1 MHAHDCGTLHHMLR
15 AGATGLVGCRLV
27 SKLASQGHT
36 VRALTRSVNSAR
48 SKLPFPGVEVYG
60 PADWA
65 KAIQVCCGRLVWTC

>member
-1 MHAHDCGTLHHMLR
+1 MQPLQSTHT
-15 AGATGLVGCRLV
+15 GATGLVGCRLA

-36 VRALTRSVNSAR
+36 VRALTRNPGSAR

-65 KAIQVCCGRLVWTC
+65 KAIQVTLCALG